1 MRDGPI
7 RVFVVEDE
15 WLYREAVVSTLSS
28 SRDFEIG
35 GQSEDGETALARMLA
50 NPPQIALVDVDLPD
64 TSGLELCRRLREEL
78 PETRVIVFTVSRRPE
93 DLQAALA
100 VGVSGFLVKQD
111 TRAPERLLEA
121 LRIVADGGTLLAS
134 SAARHLLIDL
144 ASRQP
149 DDPVAKYGLT
159 ARECDV
165 LALLADGA
173 SNLVIAQELSITVQ
187 AVKNHLGNI
196 FHKLDV
202 PNRTSA
208 ALLARREAL
217 VSARPL
223 SV

>member
-1 MRDGPI
+1 MTK
-7 RVFVVEDE
+7 VF
-15 WLYREAVVSTLSS
+15 
-28 SRDFEIG
+28 
-35 GQSEDGETALARMLA
+35 TAL
-50 NPPQIALVDVDLPD
+50 
-64 TSGLELCRRLREEL
+64 
-78 PETRVIVFTVSRRPE
+78 
-93 DLQAALA
+93 
-100 VGVSGFLVKQD
+100 
-111 TRAPERLLEA
+111 
-121 LRIVADGGTLLAS
+121 LLADM
-134 SAARHLLIDL
+134 AQHGEVKL
-144 ASRQP
+144 

-173 SNLVIAQELSITVQ
+173 SNLEIAQELSITVQ

-217 VSARPL
+217 VSARPC

>member
-1 MRDGPI
+1 MRSGQI

-28 SRDFEIG
+28 SRDFEIA
-35 GQSEDGETALARMLA
+35 GQAQDGETALARMLA
-50 NPPQIALVDVDLPD
+50 DPPQIALVDVDLPD
-64 TSGLELCRRLREEL
+64 TGGLELCEHLHEEL
-78 PETRVIVFTVSRRPE
+78 PETRVIVITVSRKPE

-100 VGVSGFLVKQD
+100 AGVSGFLVKQD

-173 SNLVIAQELSITVQ
+173 SNLEIAQDLTITVQ

>member
-1 MRDGPI
+1 VRSGPI

-15 WLYREAVVSTLSS
+15 WLYREAIVSTLSN

-35 GQSEDGETALARMLA
+35 GQAEDGETALARMLA
-50 NPPQIALVDVDLPD
+50 DPPHIALVDIDLPEI
-64 TSGLELCRRLREEL
+64 SGLELCKRLREEL
-78 PETRVIVFTVSRRPE
+78 PQTRVAVFTVSRNPE

-100 VGVSGFLVKQD
+100 AGVSGFLVKQD
-111 TRAPERLLEA
+111 THAPERLFEA

-134 SAARHLLIDL
+134 SAARHLLVDL
-144 ASRQP
+144 ASRRP

-159 ARECDV
+159 VRECDV
-165 LALLADGA
+165 LELLSDGA
-173 SNLVIAQELSITVQ
+173 SNTEIAHELSITVQ

-208 ALLARREAL
+208 ALLARREGL
-217 VSARPL
+217 VDAR
-223 SV
+223 SYSI